1 MKSLLVYVN
10 RYDQNSLYVSVQRV
24 FLLINFLIELTD
36 LEGKRYNYIV
46 FLSKNIIFFIYYKL

>member
-1 MKSLLVYVN
+1 MKSLLVYVI